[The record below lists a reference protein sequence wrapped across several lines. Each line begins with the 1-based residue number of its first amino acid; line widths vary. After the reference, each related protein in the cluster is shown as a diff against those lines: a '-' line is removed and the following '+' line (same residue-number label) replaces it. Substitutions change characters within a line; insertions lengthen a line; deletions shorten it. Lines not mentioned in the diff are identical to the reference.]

1 MNKSPFYVRLAYTVG
16 AIGLMSALSAHPLS
30 AQGVGDI
37 VRGLNNV
44 INPND
49 AQRLEDQ
56 ARRNNRP
63 AEERYWRDY
72 RTGLDSPDRN
82 RHAGVRRDY
91 GDSREPTSRFDASD
105 PRSFRS
111 DAAINLELG
120 RLSRDEQSRYREMS
134 DRGRRQYD
142 NRLAED
148 AQRRYERM
156 TDSERQRYLDD
167 LQSEQRRLNSAR
179 RR

>member
-1 MNKSPFYVRLAYTVG
+1 MTNTLFYQRLFCNAAALGVV
-16 AIGLMSALSAHPLS
+16 AILFAHTGS
-30 AQGVGDI
+30 AQGMGDI
-37 VRGLNNV
+37 VRGLNAV

-49 AQRLEDQ
+49 AQRYEDQ

-72 RTGLDSPDRN
+72 RTGLESHERTGDTGS
-82 RHAGVRRDY
+82 RRDY
-91 GDSREPTSRFDASD
+91 GDRRFDPGD
-105 PRSFRS
+105 PRMFRS
-111 DAAINLELG
+111 DAAINLELR
-120 RLSRDEQSRYREMS
+120 RLSPGAQRRYDEMTDRQRRDFEA
-134 DRGRRQYD
+134 D
-142 NRLAED
+142 LAQD

-167 LQSEQRRLNSAR
+167 LQSEQRRLESAR

>member
-82 RHAGVRRDY
+82 RDTGVRRDY

-134 DRGRRQYD
+134 DRDRRQYD
-142 NRLAED
+142 NRLADD

>member
-1 MNKSPFYVRLAYTVG
+1 MIKSPFYVRLVYTAG
-16 AIGLMSALSAHPLS
+16 AVGLMSALSAHPLS

-56 ARRNNRP
+56 ASRNNQP

-82 RHAGVRRDY
+82 RDGGRRDY
-91 GDSREPTSRFDASD
+91 GDSREPASRFDAS
-105 PRSFRS
+105 
-111 DAAINLELG
+111 
-120 RLSRDEQSRYREMS
+120 
-134 DRGRRQYD
+134 
-142 NRLAED
+142 
-148 AQRRYERM
+148 
-156 TDSERQRYLDD
+156 
-167 LQSEQRRLNSAR
+167 
-179 RR
+179 